1 MLVFSPSDSV
11 PGSVASGKSGPENP
25 AYYATNLIDTSGG
38 LMAHDLV
45 VRGGIIV
52 DGTGG
57 TPFEGDVA
65 VDGDAITAVGEVSE
79 RGHEEIEAQGAVV
92 TPGFVDLHTHLDAQI
107 GWDPDMTSITWHGV
121 TTALLGN
128 CGVTFAP
135 CKASD
140 REFLAGMMETV
151 EDIPKYAILTGLPW
165 DWESYG
171 GYLDSIERLG
181 PMINVAGLVGHGATR
196 FYVMGERAID
206 DQATPDEIEQI
217 AALAG
222 QSVAEGALG
231 FSVNRHPGH
240 RLPDGRSIP
249 GTFASHEELL
259 AISRA
264 VGGHGGL
271 MQTVPHFGDLDTEMD
286 LLAEEARSSRVL
298 FSAISE
304 HGLVLDERVSD
315 MRANGLDVTAVT
327 VPRSGGGVGGLST
340 DNFWRTPS
348 WNRLREMDFDA
359 RLTAIRDES
368 FRATLVR
375 EVREHPDHDALLK
388 ATRRYYLLGDEDRP
402 CYTQPRYESLYDL
415 AEAADEHPVETWL
428 RAMLDT
434 GGKALV
440 HMRAFNVNHEH
451 LEKMITTP
459 WAMPGLGDA
468 GAHVSQMIDSG
479 WSTFVLSH
487 WHRDTGVYSLKEAVR
502 RISAEP
508 ARVLGLSD
516 RGTLEG
522 GKRADL
528 NVIDLD
534 RLAERQ
540 PYIVRD
546 FPGGAP
552 RFQQRAAGY
561 RATVCNGQVILRDD
575 EHTGAR
581 AGTVIRNGT
590 A

>member
-1 MLVFSPSDSV
+1 
-11 PGSVASGKSGPENP
+11 
-25 AYYATNLIDTSGG
+25 
-38 LMAHDLV
+38 MAHDLV
-45 VRGGIIV
+45 VRGGLIV

-57 TPFEGDVA
+57 APFEGDIA
-65 VDGDAITAVGEVSE
+65 VDDDTITAVGTV
-79 RGHEEIEAQGAVV
+79 RDGGAEEIEARGAVV

-196 FYVMGERAID
+196 FFVMGERAID
-206 DQATPDEIEQI
+206 DEATPEEIERI

-222 QSVAEGALG
+222 QSVADGAVG
-231 FSVNRHPGH
+231 FSINRHPGH

-249 GTFASHEELL
+249 GTFASREELL

-264 VGGHGGL
+264 VGSHGGL

-286 LLAEEARSSRVL
+286 ILEEEARSSRIL
-298 FSAISE
+298 FSAIAE
-304 HGLVLDERVSD
+304 HTALLDERVTE
-315 MRANGLDVTAVT
+315 MREKGLDVTAVT

-340 DNFWRTPS
+340 DNFWSTPA
-348 WNRLREMDFDA
+348 WNRLRGMDLDG
-359 RLTAIRDES
+359 RLEAIRDES

-375 EVREHPDHDALLK
+375 EIREHANHHPLLDA
-388 ATRRYYLLGDEDRP
+388 AGRHYFMGVDERP
-402 CYTQPRYESLYDL
+402 VYTQPRRESLRDL
-415 AEAADEHPVETWL
+415 AEAAGEHPAETWL
-428 RAMLDT
+428 RIMLETD
-434 GGKALV
+434 GKALV
-440 HMRAFNVNHEH
+440 HMRAFNVNLDQ
-451 LEKMITTP
+451 LEQMITTP

-479 WSTFVLSH
+479 WPTFVLSH
-487 WHRDTGVYSLKEAVR
+487 WHRDTGVYSLEEAVR

-508 ARVLGLSD
+508 ARVLGLRD
-516 RGTLEG
+516 RGTLERG
-522 GKRADL
+522 RRADL
-528 NVIDLD
+528 NVIDID

-561 RATVCNGQVILRDD
+561 LATVCNGEVILRDD

-581 AGTVIRNGT
+581 AGQVIRN
-590 A
+590 ASA

>member
-1 MLVFSPSDSV
+1 
-11 PGSVASGKSGPENP
+11 
-25 AYYATNLIDTSGG
+25 
-38 LMAHDLV
+38 MAHDLV
-45 VRGGIIV
+45 VRGGLIV

-57 TPFEGDVA
+57 APFEGDIA
-65 VDGDAITAVGEVSE
+65 VDDDAITAVGTV
-79 RGHEEIEAQGAVV
+79 RDGGAEEIDAKGAVV

-196 FYVMGERAID
+196 FFVMGERAID
-206 DQATPDEIEQI
+206 DEATPEEIERI

-222 QSVAEGALG
+222 QSVAEGAVG

-249 GTFASHEELL
+249 GTFASREELL

-264 VGGHGGL
+264 VGGRGGL

-286 LLAEEARSSRVL
+286 ILEEEARSSRIL
-298 FSAISE
+298 FSAIAE
-304 HGLVLDERVSD
+304 HATHLDERVGG
-315 MRANGLDVTAVT
+315 MRARGLDVTAVT

-340 DNFWRTPS
+340 DNFWSTPA
-348 WNRLREMDFDA
+348 WNRLRAMDLDG
-359 RLTAIRDES
+359 RLEAIRDES

-375 EVREHPDHDALLK
+375 EVQEHGNQHPLLDATGRHYCMG
-388 ATRRYYLLGDEDRP
+388 ADERP
-402 CYTQPRYESLYDL
+402 VYTQPRRESLRDL
-415 AEAADEHPVETWL
+415 AEAAGEHPAETWL
-428 RAMLDT
+428 RLMLETD
-434 GGKALV
+434 GKALV
-440 HMRAFNVNHEH
+440 HMRAFNVN
-451 LEKMITTP
+451 LEQLEGMITTP
-459 WAMPGLGDA
+459 WALPGLGDA

-479 WSTFVLSH
+479 WPTFVLSH
-487 WHRDTGVYSLKEAVR
+487 WHRDTGVYSLQEAVR

-508 ARVLGLSD
+508 ARVLGLRD
-516 RGTLEG
+516 RGTLERG
-522 GKRADL
+522 RRADL
-528 NVIDLD
+528 NVIDID

-561 RATVCNGQVILRDD
+561 LATVCNGAVILRDD

-581 AGTVIRNGT
+581 AGEVIRSGV

>member
-1 MLVFSPSDSV
+1 
-11 PGSVASGKSGPENP
+11 
-25 AYYATNLIDTSGG
+25 
-38 LMAHDLV
+38 MAHDLV
-45 VRGGIIV
+45 VRGGLIV

-57 TPFEGDVA
+57 APFEGDVA
-65 VDGDAITAVGEVSE
+65 VDGDAITAVGTVPDT
-79 RGHEEIEAQGAVV
+79 GVEEIEAKDAVV

-107 GWDPDMTSITWHGV
+107 GWDPNMTSITWHGV

-135 CKASD
+135 CKAGD

-151 EDIPKYAILTGLPW
+151 EDIPKHAILTGLPW

-206 DQATPDEIEQI
+206 DAATPEEIERI

-249 GTFASHEELL
+249 GTFASREELL

-264 VGGHGGL
+264 VGAHGGL

-286 LLAEEARSSRVL
+286 LLEEEARSSRIL

-304 HGLVLDERVSD
+304 HAVLLDERVSD
-315 MRANGLDVTAVT
+315 MRAKGLDVTAVT
-327 VPRSGGGVGGLST
+327 VPRSGGGVGGLGT

-348 WNRLREMDFDA
+348 WNRLREMDLDG
-359 RLTAIRDES
+359 RLAAIRDES
-368 FRATLVR
+368 FRAALVR
-375 EVREHPDHDALLK
+375 EVREHPDHDAMMK
-388 ATRRYYLLGDEDRP
+388 ATGRYYFMGEFKDADERP
-402 CYTQPRYESLYDL
+402 LYTQARHESLRDL
-415 AEAADEHPVETWL
+415 AEAAGEHPVETWL
-428 RAMLDT
+428 RVMLET
-434 GGKALV
+434 NGKALV
-440 HMRAFNVNHEH
+440 HHRAFNVN
-451 LEKMITTP
+451 LERLERMITTP

-479 WSTFVLSH
+479 WPTFVLSH
-487 WHRDTGVYSLKEAVR
+487 WHRDAGVYALEEAVR

-516 RGTLEG
+516 RGTVAP

-528 NVIDLD
+528 NVIDID

-581 AGTVIRNGT
+581 AGEVIRNGT

>member
-1 MLVFSPSDSV
+1 
-11 PGSVASGKSGPENP
+11 
-25 AYYATNLIDTSGG
+25 
-38 LMAHDLV
+38 MAHDLV
-45 VRGGIIV
+45 VRGGLIV
-52 DGTGG
+52 DGNGAE
-57 TPFEGDVA
+57 PFEGDLA
-65 VDGDAITAVGEVSE
+65 VDGDAIAAVGEVRES
-79 RGHEEIEAQGAVV
+79 GVEEIDARGAVV

-171 GYLDSIERLG
+171 GYLDSIGRLG

-196 FYVMGERAID
+196 FFVMGERAID
-206 DQATPDEIEQI
+206 DEATPEEIERI

-249 GTFASHEELL
+249 GTFASREELL

-264 VGGHGGL
+264 VGSRGGL

-286 LLAEEARSSRVL
+286 ILAEEARSSRVL

-315 MRANGLDVTAVT
+315 MRARGLDVTAVT

-359 RLTAIRDES
+359 RLEAIRDES

-375 EVREHPDHDALLK
+375 EIREHPDHDALVK
-388 ATRRYYLLGDEDRP
+388 ATRRYYLLGDDDRP
-402 CYTQPRYESLYDL
+402 CYTQPRYESLHDL
-415 AEAADEHPVETWL
+415 AEAAGEHPAETWL
-428 RAMLDT
+428 RVMLETD
-434 GGKALV
+434 GKALV
-440 HMRAFNVNHEH
+440 HMRGFNVNHEH

-479 WSTFVLSH
+479 WPTFVLSH
-487 WHRDTGVYSLKEAVR
+487 WYRDAGTYSLEEAVR

-516 RGTLEG
+516 RGTLER

-528 NVIDLD
+528 NVIDMD

-546 FPGGAP
+546 FPGGAA
-552 RFQQRAAGY
+552 RFQQRAVGY
-561 RATVCNGQVILRDD
+561 RATVCNGSVILRDD

-581 AGTVIRNGT
+581 AGEVIRNG
-590 A
+590 AA

>member
-1 MLVFSPSDSV
+1 
-11 PGSVASGKSGPENP
+11 
-25 AYYATNLIDTSGG
+25 
-38 LMAHDLV
+38 MAHDLV
-45 VRGGIIV
+45 VRGGLIV

-57 TPFEGDVA
+57 APFEGDIA
-65 VDGDAITAVGEVSE
+65 VDDDAITAVGTV
-79 RGHEEIEAQGAVV
+79 RDGGAEEIDAKGAVV

-196 FYVMGERAID
+196 FFVMGERAID
-206 DQATPDEIEQI
+206 EAATPEEIERI

-222 QSVAEGALG
+222 QSVAEGAVG

-249 GTFASHEELL
+249 GTFASREELL

-264 VGGHGGL
+264 VGSHGGL

-286 LLAEEARSSRVL
+286 ILEEEARSSRIL
-298 FSAISE
+298 FSAIAE
-304 HGLVLDERVSD
+304 HATRLDERVGG
-315 MRANGLDVTAVT
+315 MRARGLDVTAVT

-340 DNFWRTPS
+340 DNFWSTPA
-348 WNRLREMDFDA
+348 WNRLRTMDLDG
-359 RLTAIRDES
+359 RLEAIRDES

-375 EVREHPDHDALLK
+375 EVQEHGNQHPLLDATGRHYCMG
-388 ATRRYYLLGDEDRP
+388 ADERP
-402 CYTQPRYESLYDL
+402 VYTQPRRESLRDL
-415 AEAADEHPVETWL
+415 AEAAGEHPAETWL
-428 RAMLDT
+428 RLMLETD
-434 GGKALV
+434 GKALV
-440 HMRAFNVNHEH
+440 HMRAFNVN
-451 LEKMITTP
+451 LEQLEGMITTP
-459 WAMPGLGDA
+459 WALPGLGDA

-479 WSTFVLSH
+479 WPTFVLSH
-487 WHRDTGVYSLKEAVR
+487 WHRDTGVYSLQEAVR

-508 ARVLGLSD
+508 ARVLGLRD
-516 RGTLEG
+516 RGTLERG
-522 GKRADL
+522 RRADL
-528 NVIDLD
+528 NVIDID

-561 RATVCNGQVILRDD
+561 LATVCNGAVILRDD

-581 AGTVIRNGT
+581 AGEVIRNG
-590 A
+590 AA

>member
-1 MLVFSPSDSV
+1 
-11 PGSVASGKSGPENP
+11 
-25 AYYATNLIDTSGG
+25 
-38 LMAHDLV
+38 MAHDLV
-45 VRGGIIV
+45 VRGGLIV

-57 TPFEGDVA
+57 APFEGDIA
-65 VDGDAITAVGEVSE
+65 VDDDAITAVGTV
-79 RGHEEIEAQGAVV
+79 RDGGAEEIDAKGAVV

-196 FYVMGERAID
+196 FFVMGERAID
-206 DQATPDEIEQI
+206 DEATPEEIERI

-222 QSVAEGALG
+222 QSVAEGAVG

-249 GTFASHEELL
+249 GTFASREELL

-264 VGGHGGL
+264 VGGRGGL

-286 LLAEEARSSRVL
+286 ILEEEARSSRIL
-298 FSAISE
+298 FSAIAE
-304 HGLVLDERVSD
+304 HATHLDERVGG
-315 MRANGLDVTAVT
+315 MRARGLDVTAVT

-340 DNFWRTPS
+340 DNFWSTPA
-348 WNRLREMDFDA
+348 WNRLRAMDLDG
-359 RLTAIRDES
+359 RLEAIRDES

-375 EVREHPDHDALLK
+375 EVQEHGNQHPLLDATGRHYCMG
-388 ATRRYYLLGDEDRP
+388 ADERP
-402 CYTQPRYESLYDL
+402 VYTQPRRESLRDL
-415 AEAADEHPVETWL
+415 AEAAGEHPAETWL
-428 RAMLDT
+428 RLMLETD
-434 GGKALV
+434 GKALV
-440 HMRAFNVNHEH
+440 HMRAFNVN
-451 LEKMITTP
+451 LEQLEGMITTP
-459 WAMPGLGDA
+459 WALPGLGDA

-479 WSTFVLSH
+479 WPTFVLSH
-487 WHRDTGVYSLKEAVR
+487 WHRDTGVYSLQEAVR

-508 ARVLGLSD
+508 ARVLGLRD
-516 RGTLEG
+516 RGTLERG
-522 GKRADL
+522 RRADL
-528 NVIDLD
+528 NVIDID

-561 RATVCNGQVILRDD
+561 LATVCNGAVILRDD

-581 AGTVIRNGT
+581 AGEVIRNG
-590 A
+590 AA

>member
-1 MLVFSPSDSV
+1 
-11 PGSVASGKSGPENP
+11 
-25 AYYATNLIDTSGG
+25 
-38 LMAHDLV
+38 MAHDLV
-45 VRGGIIV
+45 VRGGLIV

-57 TPFEGDVA
+57 APFEGDVA
-65 VDGDAITAVGEVSE
+65 VDGDAITAVGEVP
-79 RGHEEIEAQGAVV
+79 GNGVEEIEAKGTVV

-196 FYVMGERAID
+196 FFVMGERAID
-206 DQATPDEIEQI
+206 DQATPEEIERI

-249 GTFASHEELL
+249 GTFASREELL

-264 VGGHGGL
+264 VGSRGGL

-286 LLAEEARSSRVL
+286 ILAEEAQSSRIL

-304 HGLVLDERVSD
+304 HGLHLDERVSD
-315 MRANGLDVTAVT
+315 MRARGLDVTAVT

-359 RLTAIRDES
+359 RLEAIRDES

-375 EVREHPDHDALLK
+375 EVREHPDHDALMK
-388 ATRRYYLLGDEDRP
+388 ATRRYYLLGDDDRP
-402 CYTQPRYESLYDL
+402 CYTQPRYESLHDL
-415 AEAADEHPVETWL
+415 AEAAGEHPADTWL
-428 RAMLDT
+428 RAMLESD
-434 GGKALV
+434 GKALV
-440 HMRAFNVNHEH
+440 HMRGFNVNHEH

-479 WSTFVLSH
+479 WPTFVLSH
-487 WHRDTGVYSLKEAVR
+487 WHRDAGTYSLEEAVR

-516 RGTLEG
+516 RGTLEA

-528 NVIDLD
+528 NVVDID

-546 FPGGAP
+546 FPGEAP
-552 RFQQRAAGY
+552 RFQQRAVGY
-561 RATVCNGQVILRDD
+561 RATVCNGAVILRDD

-581 AGTVIRNGT
+581 AGEVIRNG
-590 A
+590 AG